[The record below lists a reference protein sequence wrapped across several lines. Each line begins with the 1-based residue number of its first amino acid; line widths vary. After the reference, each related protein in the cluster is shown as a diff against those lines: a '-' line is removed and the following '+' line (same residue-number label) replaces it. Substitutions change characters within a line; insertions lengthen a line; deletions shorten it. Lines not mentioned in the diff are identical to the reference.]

1 MNIQMCCAVPKIVRL
16 NSIRY
21 FIIKIPNKHE
31 LVKSNHRNW
40 NDLSW
45 KSENDIDTEA
55 AKIFALY
62 AKIDKC
68 ECQRGEEI
76 LPSGQSKIMEEEV
89 EMVEKQGKT
98 SQSFTIFE

>member
-1 MNIQMCCAVPKIVRL
+1 MQSYCAVPKIVRL

-21 FIIKIPNKHE
+21 FIIKIPNKYK
-31 LVKSNHRNW
+31 LVKSNHGNW
-40 NDLSW
+40 NDLRW
-45 KSENDIDTEA
+45 KSENDVNTEA

-76 LPSGQSKIMEEEV
+76 LPPGQSKIMEIEV
-89 EMVEKQGKT
+89 EMIEKQGKT
-98 SQSFTIFE
+98 SQSFTILE